1 MLLPR
6 DVNPDLSIYYNGSLI
21 LQQLIKQ
28 DNVGI
33 INLYKSVK
41 SESGMSLSTYMLSLD
56 WLFLSD
62 IAVVTES
69 GEVKLCS

>member
-6 DVNPDLSIYYNGSLI
+6 DINPELSVYYNGSII
-21 LQQLIKQ
+21 LKELLKEN
-28 DNVGI
+28 NVDI

-41 SESGMSLSTYMLSLD
+41 NTSNMSLSTYMLSLD

-62 IAVVTES
+62 IAVVNES

>member
-21 LQQLIKQ
+21 LQQLIKH

>member
-6 DVNPDLSIYYNGSLI
+6 DINPELSIYYNGSLI
-21 LQQLIKQ
+21 LKELLKENGI
-28 DNVGI
+28 DI
-33 INLYKSVK
+33 INLYKNVK
-41 SESGMSLSTYMLSLD
+41 STSNMSLSTYMLSLD

-62 IAVVTES
+62 IAVVNES

>member
-6 DVNPDLSIYYNGSLI
+6 EINPELSVYYNGSII
-21 LQQLIKQ
+21 L
-28 DNVGI
+28 G
-33 INLYKSVK
+33 NLYNDEAIDIMILYRKIK
-41 SESGMSLSTYMLSLD
+41 EINDMSLSTYILSLD

-69 GEVKLCS
+69 GEVRLCS